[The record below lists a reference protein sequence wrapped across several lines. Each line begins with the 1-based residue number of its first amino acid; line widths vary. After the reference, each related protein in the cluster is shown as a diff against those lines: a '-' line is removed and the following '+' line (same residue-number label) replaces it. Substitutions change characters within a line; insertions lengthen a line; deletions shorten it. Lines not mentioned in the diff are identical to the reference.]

1 MSRKVTSPCGKMIF
15 LVSNNYL
22 LCPERPFMEKAFYTN
37 DKSLDFQSLNNK
49 LVVATAIIIYP
60 CSALYMQV
68 PISPITR
75 ELTSLFDEYPGL
87 LTAGELL
94 PSHDLRGLL
103 L

>member
-60 CSALYMQV
+60 CSAL
-68 PISPITR
+68 IRR
-75 ELTSLFDEYPGL
+75 ESTSLFDEYPGL